1 MIIATIAMLI
11 FDQAG
16 DIQSQYTVYWISLAV
31 NVSLIVV
38 FLYQV
43 INQITN
49 FLGINCFSL

>member
-11 FDQAG
+11 FDQTG